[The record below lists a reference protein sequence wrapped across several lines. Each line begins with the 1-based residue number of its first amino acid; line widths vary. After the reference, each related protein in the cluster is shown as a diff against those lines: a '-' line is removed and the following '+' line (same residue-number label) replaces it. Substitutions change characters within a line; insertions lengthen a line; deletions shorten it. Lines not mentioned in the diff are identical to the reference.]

1 MNKSAAHFIKTFIV
15 QGLQQ
20 DKKSFSAL
28 PLDVSLFNQK
38 NNIDLHIGLV
48 TKLKLRKL
56 MQEDIGNNEVHLFYD
71 SVCFYVLRKMVPI

>member
-1 MNKSAAHFIKTFIV
+1 MNKSAAHFIKTFVI
-15 QGLQQ
+15 QDLQQ

-28 PLDVSLFNQK
+28 PLDVSLFNRK
-38 NNIDLHIGLV
+38 DNIDLHIGLV

-56 MQEDIGNNEVHLFYD
+56 MEEDIGNNQVDLFYD